1 MPAVLQRG
9 VVFVVALTA
18 LSATPLAAQDLVL
31 HKDGTKTY
39 HRPWCPAVR
48 DARDVL
54 ALSRAQANGR
64 GLKPH
69 ADCDRDPP
77 RSLPQPDVSA
87 PAAPV
92 FVYVPAAK
100 ATHYH
105 RNGCKRLGRDPKKL
119 SLEVAGRQ
127 YWPCPVCKP
136 PVRKRKS

>member
-1 MPAVLQRG
+1 MPAVLRRALLL
-9 VVFVVALTA
+9 VVALTA
-18 LSATPLAAQDLVL
+18 MSARPLAAQDLVL
-31 HKDGTKTY
+31 HKEGTNTY

-69 ADCDRDPP
+69 AECDRDPP
-77 RSLPQPDVSA
+77 RSLLQPDVSA

-100 ATHYH
+100 VTH
-105 RNGCKRLGRDPKKL
+105 
-119 SLEVAGRQ
+119 
-127 YWPCPVCKP
+127 
-136 PVRKRKS
+136 